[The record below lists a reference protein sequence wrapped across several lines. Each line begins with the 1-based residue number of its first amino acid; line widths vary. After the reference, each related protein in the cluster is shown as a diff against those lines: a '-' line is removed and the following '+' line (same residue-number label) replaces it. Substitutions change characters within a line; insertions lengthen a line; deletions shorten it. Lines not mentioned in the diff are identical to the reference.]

1 MFSVLADDKDDH
13 KEFISTMKKK
23 SNRSFQA
30 RGFHLRLLQQ
40 SSQFG
45 DLCVLE
51 TELLVTIDFEA
62 AL

>member
-1 MFSVLADDKDDH
+1 
-13 KEFISTMKKK
+13 MKK
-23 SNRSFQA
+23 SDRSFQA